1 MSALPEE
8 IELSLGNC
16 ADEDSAS
23 AILDALKSYNLARF
37 GGSNRQE
44 LIIPIRDATGK
55 TTGGLT
61 AYTGRGWLYVELLF
75 VPEELRGRG
84 MAGRLMQLAEQEARA
99 RGCTGAYV
107 DTMNPDALSLYLRL
121 GYRKIGELKH
131 LAGGH
136 TISWLE
142 KRF

>member
-1 MSALPEE
+1 
-8 IELSLGNC
+8 
-16 ADEDSAS
+16 
-23 AILDALKSYNLARF
+23 
-37 GGSNRQE
+37 
-44 LIIPIRDATGK
+44 
-55 TTGGLT
+55 
-61 AYTGRGWLYVELLF
+61 
-75 VPEELRGRG
+75 